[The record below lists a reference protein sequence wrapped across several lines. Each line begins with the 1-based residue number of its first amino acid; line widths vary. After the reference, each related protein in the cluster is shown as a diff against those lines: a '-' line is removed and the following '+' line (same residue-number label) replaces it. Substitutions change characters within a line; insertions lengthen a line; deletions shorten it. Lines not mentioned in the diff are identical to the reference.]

1 MKEKK
6 IEKCCGECCWFYG
19 EMTDGEG
26 LCAHNPMFD
35 LFSNRCN
42 SPACMDFVSR
52 QEMRH
57 HMAVIA
63 KRFRSLDNPRENYNP
78 FLHDEKMA
86 LKFAYK
92 YMKVFSKL

>member
-6 IEKCCGECCWFYG
+6 MEKCCGNCCWFYE
-19 EMTDGEG
+19 EMTDGWG
-26 LCAHNPMFD
+26 RCAFYKEDSDSMHCSDMCD
-35 LFSNRCN
+35 
-42 SPACMDFVSR
+42 DEFVSR